1 MLRHLGQS
9 RRPGARPEAQDGARD
24 LARHGVR
31 HAHDRHLDDGRVRRE
46 QVLQLAGADVLAL
59 ADDDVLPPPG
69 DAEVALG
76 VERAEV
82 SGAEAAVGREG
93 VGVQGRVAVA
103 EEALGAARQY
113 LALAPGP
120 DRRAVLVDQA
130 DLVRADGAPLAV
142 NAALGRVVG
151 PGRGHGRELG
161 RAVVALGDAAEARRR
176 LAYERRIDV
185 GAAAGE
191 EAEARGLARR

>member
-1 MLRHLGQS
+1 MLRHLGQG
-9 RRPGARPEAQDGARD
+9 RRAGAPPEAQDGARD

-31 HAHDRHLDDGRVRRE
+31 HAHDRHLGDGRVRRE

-82 SGAEAAVGREG
+82 AGAEPAVGREG

-103 EEALGAARQY
+103 EEALGAARQD
-113 LALAPGP
+113 LALAPGC
-120 DRRAVLVDQA
+120 DCRAVLVDQA
-130 DLVRADGAPLAV
+130 DLVRPDRAPL
-142 NAALGRVVG
+142 LSMRRSGGSSGPVVVTVG
-151 PGRGHGRELG
+151 NSVEPYT
-161 RAVVALGDAAEARRR
+161 R
-176 LAYERRIDV
+176 LATQPRR
-185 GAAAGE
+185 AAAW
-191 EAEARGLARR
+191 